1 MAVENN
7 VNVQSATNQYQSKV
21 DTKAQNKGNPNAV
34 DKTPDK
40 DTVQLSSGLTT
51 KEKVGIGA
59 AITTGVALI
68 TLAVLGRNG
77 HLGDGVQKFL
87 GGKAKKAAQEMGEHT
102 HTPKPPAETKTPAES
117 KIPAETKAPAE
128 SKAPTEAKTPA
139 ETKAPAEQK
148 PSVKA
153 EQEAKAKA
161 EQEAKAKAEQEAKAK
176 AEQEAKAKAE
186 QEAKAKAEQEAK
198 AKAEQEAKAKAEQEA
213 KAKAEQEAKAKAEQ
227 EAKAK
232 AEQEAKA
239 KAEQEAK
246 VKAKQEAFNKKIAPL
261 QNSYEKQISKLY
273 ELYRE
278 SPRNMEEIAKL
289 RNEINN
295 TLQKINKIKEKA
307 PKSVVKPV
315 IERPLI
321 LDKIDDRL
329 YGYEKGK
336 ETINTFTKTI
346 EEFKETGN
354 LDKETFK
361 STYKDLKQM
370 AEGDVNNDYNA
381 KKAKALVDLVENN
394 ESLKKEEFKDLN
406 LFNDGFLDNYF
417 EEMTQRN
424 NLEYQERI
432 QQMIDDIN
440 TNTFNDFSSHNIF

>member
-1 MAVENN
+1 MTVENN
-7 VNVQSATNQYQSKV
+7 VNIQSTTNQYQPKV
-21 DTKAQNKGNPNAV
+21 DTKVQNKGNPNAV

-51 KEKVGIGA
+51 KEKVGIA
-59 AITTGVALI
+59 AVATTVVAV
-68 TLAVLGRNG
+68 TLAILGRKG
-77 HLGDGVQKFL
+77 HLGKGIQEFL
-87 GGKAKKAAQEMGEHT
+87 GGKSKEIKNVAQETAEHT
-102 HTPKPPAETKTPAES
+102 HTPKPSVEPKPSAEPKSPVEQ
-117 KIPAETKAPAE
+117 KAPAE
-128 SKAPTEAKTPA
+128 QKASVEP
-139 ETKAPAEQK
+139 KAPAEQK

-176 AEQEAKAKAE
+176 AQR
-186 QEAKAKAEQEAK
+186 
-198 AKAEQEAKAKAEQEA
+198 
-213 KAKAEQEAKAKAEQ
+213 
-227 EAKAK
+227 
-232 AEQEAKA
+232 
-239 KAEQEAK
+239 EAK
-246 VKAKQEAFNKKIAPL
+246 VKARQEAFNQKIAPL
-261 QNSYEKQISKLY
+261 QNSYKKQISKLY

-295 TLQKINKIKEKA
+295 TLQKINQIQEKA
-307 PKSVVKPV
+307 PKSVVKPA
-315 IERPLI
+315 IERSLI
-321 LDKIDDRL
+321 LEKVDDCL

-336 ETINTFTKTI
+336 ETINTFTKTL

-361 STYKDLKQM
+361 STYKELKQM
-370 AEGDVNNDYNA
+370 AEGDVKNDYNA

-394 ESLKKEEFKDLN
+394 EGLKKEEFNDLN

>member
-21 DTKAQNKGNPNAV
+21 DTKIQNKGNPNAV
-34 DKTPDK
+34 DKTPEK

-59 AITTGVALI
+59 VIATGVALI
-68 TLAVLGRNG
+68 TLAVLGRKG
-77 HLGDGVQKFL
+77 HLGEGVQKFL

-102 HTPKPPAETKTPAES
+102 HTPKAPVESKPPVEPKTPAES
-117 KIPAETKAPAE
+117 KTPAETKAPAE

-139 ETKAPAEQK
+139 ESKVPTEAKAPAEQK

-153 EQEAKAKA
+153 EQEV
-161 EQEAKAKAEQEAKAK
+161 
-176 AEQEAKAKAE
+176 
-186 QEAKAKAEQEAK
+186 
-198 AKAEQEAKAKAEQEA
+198 
-213 KAKAEQEAKAKAEQ
+213 KAKAEQ

-370 AEGDVNNDYNA
+370 AEGDVKNDYNA

-394 ESLKKEEFKDLN
+394 EGLKKEEFNDLN

>member
-1 MAVENN
+1 MTVENN
-7 VNVQSATNQYQSKV
+7 VNVQSPTNQYQSKV
-21 DTKAQNKGNPNAV
+21 DTKIQNKGNPNAV

-59 AITTGVALI
+59 AIATSITLV
-68 TLAVLGRNG
+68 TLAVLGRKG
-77 HLGDGVQKFL
+77 HLGEGIQKFL

-102 HTPKPPAETKTPAES
+102 HTPKPPVESKAPAES
-117 KIPAETKAPAE
+117 NAPAETKAPAE
-128 SKAPTEAKTPA
+128 SKTPA

-148 PSVKA
+148 PSV
-153 EQEAKAKA
+153 
-161 EQEAKAKAEQEAKAK
+161 
-176 AEQEAKAKAE
+176 
-186 QEAKAKAEQEAK
+186 
-198 AKAEQEAKAKAEQEA
+198 
-213 KAKAEQEAKAKAEQ
+213 KAEQEAKAKAEQ

-370 AEGDVNNDYNA
+370 AEGDVKNDYNA

-394 ESLKKEEFKDLN
+394 EGLKKEEFNDLN

>member
-1 MAVENN
+1 MTVENN
-7 VNVQSATNQYQSKV
+7 VNVQSPTNQYQSKV
-21 DTKAQNKGNPNAV
+21 DTKIQNKGNPNAV

-59 AITTGVALI
+59 AIATSITLV
-68 TLAVLGRNG
+68 TLAVLGRKG
-77 HLGDGVQKFL
+77 HLGEGIQKFL

-102 HTPKPPAETKTPAES
+102 HTPKPPVES
-117 KIPAETKAPAE
+117 KAPAE
-128 SKAPTEAKTPA
+128 SNAPAESKTPA

-161 EQEAKAKAEQEAKAK
+161 EQK
-176 AEQEAKAKAE
+176 
-186 QEAKAKAEQEAK
+186 
-198 AKAEQEAKAKAEQEA
+198 
-213 KAKAEQEAKAKAEQ
+213 
-227 EAKAK
+227 
-232 AEQEAKA
+232 AKA

-370 AEGDVNNDYNA
+370 AEGDVKNDYNA

-394 ESLKKEEFKDLN
+394 EGLKKEEFNDLN

>member
-1 MAVENN
+1 MTVENN
-7 VNVQSATNQYQSKV
+7 VNVQSPTNQYQSKV
-21 DTKAQNKGNPNAV
+21 DTKIQNKGNPNAV

-40 DTVQLSSGLTT
+40 DTVQLSSGLTI

-59 AITTGVALI
+59 AIATSVTLV
-68 TLAVLGRNG
+68 TLAVLGRKG
-77 HLGDGVQKFL
+77 HLGEGIQKLL

-102 HTPKPPAETKTPAES
+102 HTPKPPVESKPPVEPKTPAEPKPPVEPKTPAEPKAPAETKT
-117 KIPAETKAPAE
+117 
-128 SKAPTEAKTPA
+128 
-139 ETKAPAEQK
+139 PAEQK

-227 EAKAK
+227 K
-232 AEQEAKA
+232 AKA

-394 ESLKKEEFKDLN
+394 EGLKKEEFNDLN

>member
-1 MAVENN
+1 MTVENN
-7 VNVQSATNQYQSKV
+7 VNVQSPTNQYQSKV
-21 DTKAQNKGNPNAV
+21 DTKIQNKGNPNAV

-59 AITTGVALI
+59 AIATSITLV
-68 TLAVLGRNG
+68 TLAVLGRKG
-77 HLGDGVQKFL
+77 HLGEGIQKFL

-102 HTPKPPAETKTPAES
+102 HTPKPPVES
-117 KIPAETKAPAE
+117 KAPAE
-128 SKAPTEAKTPA
+128 SNAPAESKTPA

-148 PSVKA
+148 PSV
-153 EQEAKAKA
+153 
-161 EQEAKAKAEQEAKAK
+161 
-176 AEQEAKAKAE
+176 
-186 QEAKAKAEQEAK
+186 
-198 AKAEQEAKAKAEQEA
+198 
-213 KAKAEQEAKAKAEQ
+213 KAEQEAKAKAEQ

-370 AEGDVNNDYNA
+370 AEGDVKNDYNA

-394 ESLKKEEFKDLN
+394 EGLKKEEFNDLN

>member
-1 MAVENN
+1 MTVENN
-7 VNVQSATNQYQSKV
+7 VNIQSTTNQYQPKV
-21 DTKAQNKGNPNAV
+21 DTKVQNKGNPNAV

-51 KEKVGIGA
+51 KEKVGIA
-59 AITTGVALI
+59 AVATTVVAV
-68 TLAVLGRNG
+68 TLAILGRKG
-77 HLGDGVQKFL
+77 HLGKGIQEFL
-87 GGKAKKAAQEMGEHT
+87 GGKSKEIKNVAQETAEHT
-102 HTPKPPAETKTPAES
+102 HTPKPSAEP
-117 KIPAETKAPAE
+117 
-128 SKAPTEAKTPA
+128 
-139 ETKAPAEQK
+139 KAPAEQN

-153 EQEAKAKA
+153 EQEAKT
-161 EQEAKAKAEQEAKAK
+161 KAK
-176 AEQEAKAKAE
+176 
-186 QEAKAKAEQEAK
+186 QEAK

-246 VKAKQEAFNKKIAPL
+246 VKAEQEAKAKAEQEAKAKAEQEAKAKAQREAKVKARQEAFNQKIAPL
-261 QNSYEKQISKLY
+261 QNSYKKQISKLY

-278 SPRNMEEIAKL
+278 CPRNMEEIAKL

-295 TLQKINKIKEKA
+295 TLQKINQIQEKA
-307 PKSVVKPV
+307 PKSVVKPA

-321 LDKIDDRL
+321 LEKVDDCL

-336 ETINTFTKTI
+336 ETINTFTKTL

-361 STYKDLKQM
+361 STYKELKQM
-370 AEGDVNNDYNA
+370 AEGDVKNDYNA

-394 ESLKKEEFKDLN
+394 EGLKKEEFNDLN

>member
-1 MAVENN
+1 M
-7 VNVQSATNQYQSKV
+7 
-21 DTKAQNKGNPNAV
+21 
-34 DKTPDK
+34 
-40 DTVQLSSGLTT
+40 
-51 KEKVGIGA
+51 
-59 AITTGVALI
+59 
-68 TLAVLGRNG
+68 
-77 HLGDGVQKFL
+77 
-87 GGKAKKAAQEMGEHT
+87 
-102 HTPKPPAETKTPAES
+102 
-117 KIPAETKAPAE
+117 
-128 SKAPTEAKTPA
+128 
-139 ETKAPAEQK
+139 
-148 PSVKA
+148 
-153 EQEAKAKA
+153 
-161 EQEAKAKAEQEAKAK
+161 
-176 AEQEAKAKAE
+176 
-186 QEAKAKAEQEAK
+186 
-198 AKAEQEAKAKAEQEA
+198 
-213 KAKAEQEAKAKAEQ
+213 
-227 EAKAK
+227 
-232 AEQEAKA
+232 
-239 KAEQEAK
+239 
-246 VKAKQEAFNKKIAPL
+246 

-370 AEGDVNNDYNA
+370 AEGDVKNDYNA

-394 ESLKKEEFKDLN
+394 EGLKKEEFKDLN

>member
-1 MAVENN
+1 M
-7 VNVQSATNQYQSKV
+7 
-21 DTKAQNKGNPNAV
+21 
-34 DKTPDK
+34 
-40 DTVQLSSGLTT
+40 
-51 KEKVGIGA
+51 
-59 AITTGVALI
+59 
-68 TLAVLGRNG
+68 
-77 HLGDGVQKFL
+77 
-87 GGKAKKAAQEMGEHT
+87 
-102 HTPKPPAETKTPAES
+102 
-117 KIPAETKAPAE
+117 
-128 SKAPTEAKTPA
+128 
-139 ETKAPAEQK
+139 
-148 PSVKA
+148 
-153 EQEAKAKA
+153 
-161 EQEAKAKAEQEAKAK
+161 
-176 AEQEAKAKAE
+176 
-186 QEAKAKAEQEAK
+186 
-198 AKAEQEAKAKAEQEA
+198 
-213 KAKAEQEAKAKAEQ
+213 
-227 EAKAK
+227 
-232 AEQEAKA
+232 
-239 KAEQEAK
+239 
-246 VKAKQEAFNKKIAPL
+246 

-394 ESLKKEEFKDLN
+394 EGLKKEEFNDLN

>member
-7 VNVQSATNQYQSKV
+7 VNVQSSTNQYQSKV

-34 DKTPDK
+34 DKTPEK

-102 HTPKPPAETKTPAES
+102 HAPKAPAEPKVPAES
-117 KIPAETKAPAE
+117 KVPAEPKAPAE
-128 SKAPTEAKTPA
+128 SKVPVESKAPAEPKTPVESKAPAEPKVPAESKVPTEVKVPA
-139 ETKAPAEQK
+139 EAKAPAEQK

-153 EQEAKAKA
+153 EQEAKAKV
-161 EQEAKAKAEQEAKAK
+161 
-176 AEQEAKAKAE
+176 
-186 QEAKAKAEQEAK
+186 EQEAK

>member
-1 MAVENN
+1 MTVENN
-7 VNVQSATNQYQSKV
+7 VNVQSPTNQYQSKV
-21 DTKAQNKGNPNAV
+21 DTKIQNKGNPNAV

-59 AITTGVALI
+59 AIATSITLV
-68 TLAVLGRNG
+68 TLAVLGRKG
-77 HLGDGVQKFL
+77 HLGEGIQKFL

-102 HTPKPPAETKTPAES
+102 HTPKPPVES
-117 KIPAETKAPAE
+117 KAPAE
-128 SKAPTEAKTPA
+128 SNAPAESKTPA

-176 AEQEAKAKAE
+176 AEQEAKVKAE

-198 AKAEQEAKAKAEQEA
+198 AKAEQEAKAKAEQ
-213 KAKAEQEAKAKAEQ
+213 KAKAKAEQ

-370 AEGDVNNDYNA
+370 AEGDVKNDYNA

-394 ESLKKEEFKDLN
+394 EGLKKEEFNDLN

>member
-148 PSVKA
+148 PSV
-153 EQEAKAKA
+153 
-161 EQEAKAKAEQEAKAK
+161 
-176 AEQEAKAKAE
+176 
-186 QEAKAKAEQEAK
+186 
-198 AKAEQEAKAKAEQEA
+198 KAEQEA

>member
-1 MAVENN
+1 MTVENN
-7 VNVQSATNQYQSKV
+7 VNVQSPTNQYQSKV
-21 DTKAQNKGNPNAV
+21 DTKIQNKGNPNAV

-59 AITTGVALI
+59 AIATSITLV
-68 TLAVLGRNG
+68 TLAVLGRKG
-77 HLGDGVQKFL
+77 HLGEGIQKFL

-102 HTPKPPAETKTPAES
+102 HTPKPPVES
-117 KIPAETKAPAE
+117 KAPAE
-128 SKAPTEAKTPA
+128 SNAPAESKTPA

-161 EQEAKAKAEQEAKAK
+161 EQK
-176 AEQEAKAKAE
+176 
-186 QEAKAKAEQEAK
+186 
-198 AKAEQEAKAKAEQEA
+198 
-213 KAKAEQEAKAKAEQ
+213 AKAKAEQ

-370 AEGDVNNDYNA
+370 AEGDVKNDYNA

-394 ESLKKEEFKDLN
+394 EGLKKEEFNDLN

>member
-1 MAVENN
+1 MTVENN
-7 VNVQSATNQYQSKV
+7 VNVQSPTNQYQSKV
-21 DTKAQNKGNPNAV
+21 DTKIQNKGNPNAV

-40 DTVQLSSGLTT
+40 DTVQLSSGLTI

-59 AITTGVALI
+59 AIATSVTLV
-68 TLAVLGRNG
+68 TLAVLGRKG
-77 HLGDGVQKFL
+77 HLGEGIQKLL

-102 HTPKPPAETKTPAES
+102 HTPKPPVESKPPVEPKTPAEPKAPAETKT
-117 KIPAETKAPAE
+117 
-128 SKAPTEAKTPA
+128 
-139 ETKAPAEQK
+139 PAEQK

-186 QEAKAKAEQEAK
+186 QEAKAKAEQK
-198 AKAEQEAKAKAEQEA
+198 
-213 KAKAEQEAKAKAEQ
+213 
-227 EAKAK
+227 
-232 AEQEAKA
+232 AKA

>member
-1 MAVENN
+1 MTVENN
-7 VNVQSATNQYQSKV
+7 VNIQSTTNQYQPKV
-21 DTKAQNKGNPNAV
+21 DTKVQNKGNPNAV

-51 KEKVGIGA
+51 KEKVGIA
-59 AITTGVALI
+59 AVATTVVAV
-68 TLAVLGRNG
+68 TLAILGRKG
-77 HLGDGVQKFL
+77 HLGKGIQEFL
-87 GGKAKKAAQEMGEHT
+87 GGKSKEIKNVAQETAEHT
-102 HTPKPPAETKTPAES
+102 HTPKPSAEP
-117 KIPAETKAPAE
+117 
-128 SKAPTEAKTPA
+128 
-139 ETKAPAEQK
+139 KAPAEQN

-153 EQEAKAKA
+153 EQEAKTKAKQEAKAKA

-186 QEAKAKAEQEAK
+186 QEAKAKAQR
-198 AKAEQEAKAKAEQEA
+198 
-213 KAKAEQEAKAKAEQ
+213 
-227 EAKAK
+227 
-232 AEQEAKA
+232 
-239 KAEQEAK
+239 EAK
-246 VKAKQEAFNKKIAPL
+246 VKARQEAFNQKIAPL
-261 QNSYEKQISKLY
+261 QNSYKKQISKLY

-278 SPRNMEEIAKL
+278 CPRNMEEIAKL

-295 TLQKINKIKEKA
+295 TLQKINQIQEKA
-307 PKSVVKPV
+307 PKSVVKPA

-321 LDKIDDRL
+321 LEKVDDCL

-336 ETINTFTKTI
+336 ETINTFTKTL

-361 STYKDLKQM
+361 STYKELKQM
-370 AEGDVNNDYNA
+370 AEGDVKNDYNA

-394 ESLKKEEFKDLN
+394 EGLKKEEFNDLN

>member
-1 MAVENN
+1 MTVENN
-7 VNVQSATNQYQSKV
+7 VNVQSPTNQYQSKV
-21 DTKAQNKGNPNAV
+21 DTKIQNKGNPNAV

-59 AITTGVALI
+59 AIATSITLV
-68 TLAVLGRNG
+68 TLAVLGRKG
-77 HLGDGVQKFL
+77 HLGEGIQKFL

-102 HTPKPPAETKTPAES
+102 HTPKPPVESKAPAES
-117 KIPAETKAPAE
+117 NAPAETKAPAE
-128 SKAPTEAKTPA
+128 SKTPAESKAPAESNAPAESKTPA

-148 PSVKA
+148 PSV
-153 EQEAKAKA
+153 
-161 EQEAKAKAEQEAKAK
+161 
-176 AEQEAKAKAE
+176 
-186 QEAKAKAEQEAK
+186 
-198 AKAEQEAKAKAEQEA
+198 
-213 KAKAEQEAKAKAEQ
+213 KAEQEAKAKAEQ

-370 AEGDVNNDYNA
+370 AEGDVKNDYNA

-394 ESLKKEEFKDLN
+394 EGLKKEEFNDLN